1 VLIGIMSLIRLYT
14 AFNFPLTTDEAYY
27 WTWSL
32 HPSFGYTDHPPMV
45 AWLIMLGSV
54 FGHSYGAVRLPFVIA
69 EAVAALAVGM
79 AAKLLIGDVRAG
91 TYAAIVFALIPQT
104 KLEFAESIPDGAYM
118 LTWALSLWAAAA
130 LARRA
135 SPQATVALGAALAA
149 TVYSR
154 TFGWALVFGIAG
166 WAVSARRDLLRPVG
180 VACSIAVIAY
190 VPFLL
195 WNASVGWE
203 TFAFEFVHRQDI
215 TTFSAALLFNIVTM
229 RTLLYGLLIVGLTWL
244 VALRRPPLLP
254 LVAWT
259 ALPLPLVLFALSFAT
274 QTETYWILGPATSL
288 SIGCGA
294 VLARASVRWRTAGF
308 AALGIA
314 AAAATIPALFLALPE
329 NAQAAAFR
337 GDPALRAQF
346 RSGTH
351 AYAALARDLRPLAAA
366 GVAIY
371 TDRYETSSELL
382 WYGLPSTIVVYRG
395 QLAQWMRWYRPAAVP
410 ARAVLV
416 IPARED
422 GSAFPVSPSV
432 QAAYARVG
440 PPQRLVYLYGGELE
454 GMFYAWRLDG
464 PRPDARR
471 VLPGM

>member
-1 VLIGIMSLIRLYT
+1 MTLIRLYA

-32 HPSFGYTDHPPMV
+32 HPSIGYTDHPPMV
-45 AWLIMLGSV
+45 AWLITLGSL
-54 FGHSYGAVRLPFVIA
+54 FGHSYGAVRLPFAIA

-79 AAKLLIGDVRAG
+79 AAKLLVGDVRAG
-91 TYAAIVFALIPQT
+91 AYAAIVFALIPQT

-118 LTWALSLWAAAA
+118 LTWALSLWAAAV
-130 LARRA
+130 LARRV
-135 SPQATVALGAALAA
+135 SSRATVALGAALAA

-154 TFGWALVFGIAG
+154 TFGWALVFGILA
-166 WAVSARRDLLRPVG
+166 WAVVARRDLLRAVA
-180 VACSIAVIAY
+180 VACTIAIIAY
-190 VPFLL
+190 VPFLI

-203 TFAFEFVHRQDI
+203 TFAFEFVHRQSI
-215 TTFSAALLFNIVTM
+215 TTLSPALLFNIVTM
-229 RTLLYGLLIVGLTWL
+229 RTLLYGLLIVALTWL
-244 VALRRPPLLP
+244 VALRRTPRLP

-259 ALPLPLVLFALSFAT
+259 ALPLPIALFVLSFGT

-294 VLARASVRWRTAGF
+294 VLARATVRWRTAGF
-308 AALGIA
+308 AVLGA
-314 AAAATIPALFLALPE
+314 AAVAATIPALFLALPE
-329 NAQAAAFR
+329 SAQAAAFR
-337 GDPALRAQF
+337 ADPALRAQF

-351 AYAALARDLRPLAAA
+351 AYAALADDLRPQAAA

-395 QLAQWMRWYRPAAVP
+395 QLAQWMRWYRPAGVP
-410 ARAVLV
+410 QHAILV

-422 GSAFPVSPSV
+422 GSAFPIAPYVR
-432 QAAYARVG
+432 AAYARVG
-440 PPQRLVYLYGGELE
+440 PPVRLEYRYGGEPE
-454 GMFYAWRLDG
+454 GTFDVTRLDD

-471 VLPGM
+471 DLPGM

>member
-1 VLIGIMSLIRLYT
+1 MSLIRLYA

-45 AWLIMLGSV
+45 AWLITLGSV

-79 AAKLLIGDVRAG
+79 AAKLLAGDARSGA
-91 TYAAIVFALIPQT
+91 YAAIVFALIPQT

-166 WAVSARRDLLRPVG
+166 WAISARRDLVRPVAA
-180 VACSIAVIAY
+180 ACAIAVLAY
-190 VPFLL
+190 VPFLI

-203 TFAFEFVHRQDI
+203 TFAFEFVHRQEI
-215 TTFSAALLFNIVTM
+215 TTLSAALLFNIVTM

-244 VALRRPPLLP
+244 VALRRPPTLP

-259 ALPLPLVLFALSFAT
+259 ALPLPLALFGLSFAT

-294 VLARASVRWRTAGF
+294 VLARANARRQTAGF
-308 AALGIA
+308 AALGAA
-314 AAAATIPALFLALPE
+314 AAAATIPALFLTLPE
-329 NAQAAAFR
+329 NAQAAAFHAQ
-337 GDPALRAQF
+337 PALRAQF
-346 RSGTH
+346 RSGVH
-351 AYAALARDLRPLAAA
+351 AYAALADDLRPLEAS
-366 GVAIY
+366 GVALF

-395 QLAQWMRWYRPAAVP
+395 QLAQWMRWYRPSAVP
-410 ARAVLV
+410 EHAVLV

-422 GSAFPVSPSV
+422 GSAFPIAPYVR
-432 QAAYARVG
+432 AAYARVG
-440 PPQRLVYLYGGELE
+440 PPQLLRY
-454 GMFYAWRLDG
+454 FYAGEPEGTFYATRLDD